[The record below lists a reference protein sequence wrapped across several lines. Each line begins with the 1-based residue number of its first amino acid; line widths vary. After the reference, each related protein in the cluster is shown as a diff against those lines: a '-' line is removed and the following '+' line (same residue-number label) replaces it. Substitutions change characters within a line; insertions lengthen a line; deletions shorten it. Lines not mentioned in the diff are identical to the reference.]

1 MTDPDPAAVAE
12 ATMVPPSP
20 HGGDATLDADAASK
34 ESMVAEPST
43 TLPSM
48 AAAPPP
54 PPPPATEAASAAPPP
69 PPANEEETQPGGW
82 GLGWA
87 KGIASKVK
95 DKVKETGI
103 VDSIK
108 ETTSKVCALARL
120 G

>member
-1 MTDPDPAAVAE
+1 
-12 ATMVPPSP
+12 
-20 HGGDATLDADAASK
+20 
-34 ESMVAEPST
+34 
-43 TLPSM
+43 
-48 AAAPPP
+48 
-54 PPPPATEAASAAPPP
+54 
-69 PPANEEETQPGGW
+69 
-82 GLGWA
+82 LGWA